1 MMSKTNTDSLAL
13 TLKANT
19 TLVGAK
25 SVHGVA
31 ITVTEE
37 DFDGQL
43 WIYSND
49 PYGSITMIVR
59 ADGFERAYGVA
70 IDASPTIPVEDLPAA
85 YGFSGDD
92 AAKQFAAAGE
102 RSRAR
107 GDDYPDLVGG
117 YQPQNN
123 ASGTGIV
130 AVGDSESLVMMTRG
144 HARGRIALQ
153 IEADDD

>member
-1 MMSKTNTDSLAL
+1 MMSKTNTDSLPMS
-13 TLKANT
+13 LKANT

-37 DFDGQL
+37 DLDGQL

-49 PYGSITMIVR
+49 PYGSIAMIVR

-70 IDASPTIPVEDLPAA
+70 IDASPTIPETDLPEVHGF
-85 YGFSGDD
+85 YGED
-92 AAKQFAAAGE
+92 AVKEFAAAVDSAIE
-102 RSRAR
+102 TDS
-107 GDDYPDLVGG
+107 DYPELVEG
-117 YQPQNN
+117 YQSQDN

-130 AVGDSESLVMMTRG
+130 DTGHSESLCMMTRG
-144 HARGRIALQ
+144 DARGRISLQ
-153 IEADDD
+153 IQADD